1 MMRRV
6 WLALVAGLLALM
18 VVSAAPAV
26 AEPPLR
32 GDIDLMAL
40 VPGSCGPVTWSG
52 TVTLPDGVH
61 GLYLAAT
68 DVAPVYRGV
77 TMHYEEYFTVVDEP
91 LERGGCPD
99 GSETMLLTGWDFGI
113 GVFANDTF
121 GDNGFVTDT
130 GEGYDAYDGRKV
142 RMSGDVV
149 MVELVPDVFVPTLD
163 GVLQLN

>member
-1 MMRRV
+1 
-6 WLALVAGLLALM
+6 
-18 VVSAAPAV
+18 
-26 AEPPLR
+26 
-32 GDIDLMAL
+32 
-40 VPGSCGPVTWSG
+40 
-52 TVTLPDGVH
+52 
-61 GLYLAAT
+61 
-68 DVAPVYRGV
+68 
-77 TMHYEEYFTVVDEP
+77 
-91 LERGGCPD
+91 
-99 GSETMLLTGWDFGI
+99 MLLTGWDFGI

>member
-1 MMRRV
+1 MRRI

-18 VVSAAPAV
+18 VVSAVPAV
-26 AEPPLR
+26 AKPPLR

-52 TVTLPDGVH
+52 TVTLPDGEH
-61 GLYLAAT
+61 GLYLSAT

-91 LERGGCPD
+91 LERGGCPGD
-99 GSETMLLTGWDFGI
+99 GLTMLLTGWDFGI

-149 MVELVPDVFVPTLD
+149 MVQVAPEVLVPTLD
-163 GVLQLN
+163 GALQLN